1 VTDLLDLGERVLQLM
16 GDRAE
21 AEVTVTAG
29 RTALTRFANSTIHQ
43 NVADQRLAV
52 RLRLVAGG
60 RLAASGTDRTDA
72 PALRRLVESTLE
84 AATLRPVDP
93 GWPGLAPAVPVDGG
107 GAHRWDPATASAPA
121 DRRAD
126 VVAAFVQAGAG
137 MEAAGYCA
145 STGHRVAFVNS
156 AGRRAEARV
165 TSATVDGILRLRGV
179 DGSGWQEAGRL
190 DEIDGSSAGRTAAAK
205 ARRGTDPEPSEL
217 PPGRYPVVLEPACV
231 ADLLDFLV
239 GDGFSAKAHAEGRS
253 FVRLGERQLD
263 PAISIADDAT
273 DPRSVDLPFDAEGTP
288 RHRLELVVDGVP
300 RALLH
305 DRRTAA
311 RAGVASTGNATPAGE
326 SYGPAPSTLVLAPG
340 AATPDELIAGVDR
353 GLLVTEFWYTRI
365 LDPKTS
371 VVTGLTRN
379 GTFLIE
385 GGKVTRGVRNLRFT
399 QSYAEALAP
408 GNVVAVGADAR
419 LRGQGAIVPSLHLA
433 GWNFTG
439 GARG

>member
-1 VTDLLDLGERVLQLM
+1 
-16 GDRAE
+16 
-21 AEVTVTAG
+21 
-29 RTALTRFANSTIHQ
+29 
-43 NVADQRLAV
+43 
-52 RLRLVAGG
+52 
-60 RLAASGTDRTDA
+60 
-72 PALRRLVESTLE
+72 
-84 AATLRPVDP
+84 
-93 GWPGLAPAVPVDGG
+93 
-107 GAHRWDPATASAPA
+107 
-121 DRRAD
+121 
-126 VVAAFVQAGAG
+126 
-137 MEAAGYCA
+137 
-145 STGHRVAFVNS
+145 
-156 AGRRAEARV
+156 
-165 TSATVDGILRLRGV
+165 
-179 DGSGWQEAGRL
+179 
-190 DEIDGSSAGRTAAAK
+190 
-205 ARRGTDPEPSEL
+205 
-217 PPGRYPVVLEPACV
+217 
-231 ADLLDFLV
+231 V

-340 AATPDELIAGVDR
+340 AATSDELIAGVDR